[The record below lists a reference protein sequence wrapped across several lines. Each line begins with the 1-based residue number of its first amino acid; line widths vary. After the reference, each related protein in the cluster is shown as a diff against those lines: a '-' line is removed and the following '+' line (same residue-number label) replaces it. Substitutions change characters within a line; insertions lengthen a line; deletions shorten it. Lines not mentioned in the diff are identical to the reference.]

1 MTKPLNWFEITFTDI
16 ARARTFYEQIF
27 GVSMQQH
34 EMGETT
40 LAVFPYDRAS
50 ATGGCILQGP
60 DYVPSRSAAV
70 LYLNAGDSIDAV
82 LEKVEASG
90 GKILLPKTAL
100 PPGMGVFSH
109 ILDTEG
115 NRVGLHAMN

>member
-1 MTKPLNWFEITFTDI
+1 M
-16 ARARTFYEQIF
+16 EQ
-27 GVSMQQH
+27 QQT
-34 EMGETT
+34 GETT
-40 LAVFPYDRAS
+40 LAVFPYDRTS

-60 DYVPSRSAAV
+60 DYVPSKNAAV

-82 LEKVEASG
+82 LEKVEAAG
-90 GKILLPKTAL
+90 GKIVLPKTLL